1 VATPRERSVGGCS
14 ITSAEMTEQR
24 YDPKQIE
31 PRWQAVWA
39 QERTW
44 EVSNEPAGMNG
55 APGSATNSPSPSSQH
70 PKSYVLEMLPYPS
83 GEPHIGHLKV
93 YSVGDAIAHFHRR
106 LGHRVLHPMGY
117 DAFGLPAENH
127 AINTG
132 VNPRESTAA
141 SIASFQRQFREWGI
155 SIDWS
160 RELATHEPS
169 YYRWTQW
176 IFLQLL
182 HAGLAYRKEA
192 AVKWC
197 PNDQTVLANEQVVD
211 GCCERCGAE
220 VEIRQLEQWFLRI
233 TDYAERLL
241 GDLDGIEWPEHVKT
255 MQRNWIGRS
264 EGAEVMFSC
273 EDLDPARVGGIP
285 IDYPVF
291 TTRPDTLFGATF
303 FVMAPEHPDVL
314 RLAEGTEHEQAVRE
328 YVNQALT
335 ESNEERGAVDKPKTG
350 VALGRTVTN
359 PVNGEQIP
367 MYVADYVLME
377 YGTGAIMAVPAHDE
391 RDYAFARAKGLPI
404 RRVIAGASDFP
415 PADFS
420 LTEPSP
426 ESGSDSSSQSGAD
439 PASITAAWE
448 RSDRS
453 LPYTGDGPLVNSDPR
468 FDGMN
473 NREAL
478 AAIVQWL
485 DREGKGHASVNY
497 RLRDW
502 LVSRQRY
509 WGCPIPVVYCERCG
523 MVPVPEEQLPVE
535 LPEIEDYAP
544 RGRSPLAAAT
554 DWVTTRCPSCDGE
567 ARRETDTMDTFVDSS
582 WYFLRYCDA
591 ANDEAAWDP
600 AVLRKW
606 MPVDQYIGG
615 VEHAILHLMYAR
627 FFTKALADLGHLDF
641 QEPFQALFTQG
652 MVTKDGAK
660 MSKSRGNVVSP
671 ASIVERYG
679 ADTARCYILFIAPPD
694 QDADWSDDGV
704 EGVHRFLSRLWRL
717 AAEVG
722 GTPSRLREGAD
733 GRMRPSEDSPHAASP
748 AGPHAALP
756 QSAHAPTGTAI
767 EGDDLELLRKT
778 HWAIDKVS
786 TDLRRFAF
794 NTAIAAVMELLNEC
808 SRLREQASTVA
819 LSFALSTAASLL
831 FPFAPHLGAEVYE
844 RLTGERVWEQPWPQA
859 DPALLERDEYE
870 LVCQVNGKLRDRVS
884 APADASPEQLKE
896 LCRAAPNV
904 RAHLDGKEVVK
915 EIVVPGK
922 LVNLVVR

>member
-1 VATPRERSVGGCS
+1 MS
-14 ITSAEMTEQR
+14 EQR
-24 YDPKQIE
+24 YDPQQIE

-39 QERTW
+39 EEHTW
-44 EVSNEPAGMNG
+44 EVSNEPAATGNAAQPPSPGNG
-55 APGSATNSPSPSSQH
+55 AHPQH

-93 YSVGDAIAHFHRR
+93 YSVGDALAHFHRR

-160 RELATHEPS
+160 RELATSEPS

-211 GCCERCGAE
+211 GHCERCGAE

-264 EGAEVMFSC
+264 EGAEVMFRC
-273 EDLDPARVGGIP
+273 EDLSPARVGGTP

-328 YVNQALT
+328 YVNHVLT
-335 ESNEERGAVDKPKTG
+335 ESNEDRGAADKPKTG

-377 YGTGAIMAVPAHDE
+377 YGTGAIMAVPGHDE
-391 RDYAFARAKGLPI
+391 RDYAFARAQGLPI
-404 RRVIAGASDFP
+404 RRVIEGTSAEGGD
-415 PADFS
+415 
-420 LTEPSP
+420 EQ
-426 ESGSDSSSQSGAD
+426 G
-439 PASITAAWE
+439 
-448 RSDRS
+448 
-453 LPYTGDGPLVNSDPR
+453 LPYTGDGPLVNSHPD
-468 FDGMN
+468 FDGMG

-523 MVPVPEEQLPVE
+523 MVAVPEEQLPVE

-554 DWVTTRCPSCDGE
+554 DWVTTRCPTCDGE

-600 AVLRKW
+600 AVLRRW

-671 ASIVERYG
+671 AAIVERYG

-694 QDADWSDDGV
+694 QDADWSDDGI

-717 AAEVG
+717 AAEVAEQ
-722 GTPSRLREGAD
+722 EGE
-733 GRMRPSEDSPHAASP
+733 GSPPHAAGS

-756 QSAHAPTGTAI
+756 GTAHAPSRQLAHAPTGTDL
-767 EGDDLELLRKT
+767 EGDDLRAAAQGALGDRQGVDRPAPFRFQHRDRRGDGAVERMLAAARAGIDRDPELRAL
-778 HWAIDKVS
+778 D
-786 TDLRRFAF
+786 RRL
-794 NTAIAAVMELLNEC
+794 AAVP
-808 SRLREQASTVA
+808 V
-819 LSFALSTAASLL
+819 
-831 FPFAPHLGAEVYE
+831 
-844 RLTGERVWEQPWPQA
+844 
-859 DPALLERDEYE
+859 
-870 LVCQVNGKLRDRVS
+870 
-884 APADASPEQLKE
+884 
-896 LCRAAPNV
+896 RAAPGRRCIRAPDGGAGVGAAMAAGRPRAVGARGV
-904 RAHLDGKEVVK
+904 RAG
-915 EIVVPGK
+915 VPGQRQAARPC
-922 LVNLVVR
+922 VCPRRRHPRAAQGAVPCCAQRACAP